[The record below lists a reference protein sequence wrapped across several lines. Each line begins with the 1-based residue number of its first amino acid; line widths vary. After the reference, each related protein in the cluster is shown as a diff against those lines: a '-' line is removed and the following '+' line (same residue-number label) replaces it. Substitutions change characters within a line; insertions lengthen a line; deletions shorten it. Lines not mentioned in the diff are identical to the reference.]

1 MLNPD
6 PKVIRSLLSRYADV
20 QLRFSERPT
29 QELQWQLDDVTY
41 TLCVSTGT
49 RSVHDALM
57 AADHVLELAAAARAG
72 DDEPQAA

>member
-6 PKVIRSLLSRYADV
+6 PMFIRTLLSRYADV

-49 RSVHDALM
+49 RTVREALM
-57 AADHVLELAAAARAG
+57 AADAVLERAAAARSG
-72 DDEPQAA
+72 DESQAA

>member
-6 PKVIRSLLSRYADV
+6 PKFIRTLLSRYADV

-41 TLCVSTGT
+41 TLCASTGT
-49 RSVHDALM
+49 RTVRDALM
-57 AADHVLELAAAARAG
+57 AADRVLENAAASRTG
-72 DDEPQAA
+72 DESTAA